1 MLVMP
6 CSMRAVSLLPQTSCA
21 KASCW
26 AGSDDPSDIRP
37 EVAVALPQITPTDLR
52 RPYQMLA
59 RIERICA
66 QQRRPLA
73 VTNLAPC
80 SIGVPPMLAIFA
92 PADSA
97 LKKAE
102 VDLAALPENAVW

>member
-37 EVAVALPQITPTDLR
+37 EVAVVLPQITPDGPAASVSNACQNRTNLRTAEAAASGHEPRALQYWSTAHARDLR
-52 RPYQMLA
+52 PRRLRPEKG
-59 RIERICA
+59 RSR
-66 QQRRPLA
+66 
-73 VTNLAPC
+73 
-80 SIGVPPMLAIFA
+80 S
-92 PADSA
+92 
-97 LKKAE
+97 
-102 VDLAALPENAVW
+102 